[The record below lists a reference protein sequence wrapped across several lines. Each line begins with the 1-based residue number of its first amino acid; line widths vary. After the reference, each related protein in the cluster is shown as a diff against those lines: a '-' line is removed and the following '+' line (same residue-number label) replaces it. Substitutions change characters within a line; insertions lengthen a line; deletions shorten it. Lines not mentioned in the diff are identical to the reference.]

1 MAIRANANAHLT
13 AHQQAS
19 QGEGIAMSGSS
30 LPAIAS
36 KETLAPPTKTAN
48 ILAFDNRYL
57 APLLITCI
65 LIVGDLS
72 YGFIESHS
80 SPLMSWLTF
89 GLINSYSPTFVAILT
104 SIALELIIGRI
115 MIGRFPHLASAYI
128 TGISVGILIR
138 SPELSPYILCS
149 ALSIASKY
157 AIRISGRHL
166 WNPSNLGVSVMLFF
180 APLSVAS
187 LSLQWGNEIWPVII
201 IWSLGLVILYR
212 LGRLHISLAYALAF
226 VVLAKVRSW
235 ITGDAWLT
243 EVAPI
248 TGPMYQLFIFFML
261 TDPKTTTRA
270 WWSQC
275 AVAIAVAIV
284 ESVFRLYQIVHAPYY
299 ALFLVGPLANVIEIG
314 WDAWKGAA
322 VSKEKASINSRLKAS

>member
-1 MAIRANANAHLT
+1 VAIRANAIVHLT
-13 AHQQAS
+13 ARQYAS
-19 QGEGIAMSGSS
+19 QGEGIAMSSPS
-30 LPAIAS
+30 LSAIAP
-36 KETLAPPTKTAN
+36 KETLAPATKSAK

-80 SPLMSWLTF
+80 SPLMSRLTF
-89 GLINSYSPTFVAILT
+89 GLINSYSPTFVAILA
-104 SIALELIIGRI
+104 SIGLELIIGRV
-115 MIGRFPHLASAYI
+115 MIGRLPHLASAYI

-149 ALSIASKY
+149 GLAIASKY
-157 AIRISGRHL
+157 AIRIRGRHL
-166 WNPSNLGVSVMLFF
+166 WNPSNLGVSMMLFL

-212 LGRLHISLAYALAF
+212 LGRLHISLSYALAF
-226 VVLAKVRSW
+226 VVLAKIRSW
-235 ITGDAWLT
+235 ITGDSWLT
-243 EVAPI
+243 EAAPI

-270 WWSQC
+270 RWSQRT
-275 AVAIAVAIV
+275 VAIAIAIV
-284 ESVFRLYQIVHAPYY
+284 ESVFRLRQVVQAPYY
-299 ALFLVGPLANVIEIG
+299 ALFLVGPFANVIEIG
-314 WDAWKGAA
+314 WDIWKGAA
-322 VSKEKASINSRLKAS
+322 VSKNHR

>member
-1 MAIRANANAHLT
+1 
-13 AHQQAS
+13 
-19 QGEGIAMSGSS
+19 MSAPF
-30 LPAIAS
+30 LPAIAP
-36 KETLAPPTKTAN
+36 KESLGPATKSAK

-72 YGFIESHS
+72 YGFIDCHS
-80 SPLMSWLTF
+80 SPLMSRLTF
-89 GLINSYSPTFVAILT
+89 GLISSYSPTFAAILT
-104 SIALELIIGRI
+104 SIGLELIIGRV
-115 MIGRFPHLASAYI
+115 MTGRFPHLASAYI

-149 ALSIASKY
+149 ALAIASKY
-157 AIRISGRHL
+157 AIRVRGRHL
-166 WNPSNLGVSVMLFF
+166 WNPSNLSVSVMLFF

-226 VVLAKVRSW
+226 VLLAKARSW

-261 TDPKTTTRA
+261 TDPKTTTRT

-275 AVAIAVAIV
+275 AVVIAIAIV
-284 ESVFRLYQIVHAPYY
+284 ESVFRLHQVVHAPYY

-314 WDAWKGAA
+314 WDTWKGGLLARH
-322 VSKEKASINSRLKAS
+322 S